1 MYSCGFF
8 GNAGN
13 YKGMGDSKIVP
24 NLDVDQFEKIIKA
37 SQAFTVDKATI
48 SGLWSRSKGPMFL
61 LTARTLNL
69 GLAVCGIT
77 TYFSDNCTKDDADLV
92 TEWMKL
98 KKLEGYI
105 CRTFKTLDGDGRTVY
120 DVKLAS
126 IKRGDKTKITLPAEE
141 FRGSLFKVTRGDY
154 SKLLSLVT
162 EQLASARNYAAND
175 NEAQMLDHYI
185 QSFTEGSL
193 EEHKE
198 GSR

>member
-24 NLDVDQFEKIIKA
+24 NLEVDQFDKIVRASKA
-37 SQAFTVDKATI
+37 FADDAATI
-48 SGLWSRSKGPMFL
+48 TGLWTRSKGPMFL

-69 GLAVCGIT
+69 GLADCGIT
-77 TYFSDNCTKDDADLV
+77 TYFSDNCTKEDADLV

-98 KKLEGYI
+98 KKVEGYI

-126 IKRGDKTKITLPAEE
+126 IERGDKNEITLPAEE

-154 SKLLSLVT
+154 SKLLALVA
-162 EQLASARNYAAND
+162 EQLASAKAYAAND
-175 NEAQMLDHYI
+175 NEAQMLEHYI
-185 QSFTEGSL
+185 RSFTEGSL
-193 EEHKE
+193 DEHKE